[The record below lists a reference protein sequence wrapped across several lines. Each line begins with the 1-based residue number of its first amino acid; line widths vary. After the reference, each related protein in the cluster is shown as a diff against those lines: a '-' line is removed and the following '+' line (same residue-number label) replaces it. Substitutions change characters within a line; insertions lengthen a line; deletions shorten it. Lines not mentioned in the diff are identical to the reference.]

1 MTKDATHPPGVA
13 MTGGNNDDEF
23 GMPIFVMSTKKETSS
38 CCGCCKSSYD
48 NKANFYPSLMTTV
61 NNEKHVACC
70 CRELPWIEHIAAYP
84 KYKVM
89 SVRFHDEIATPMC
102 CTAGCPLPCCN
113 TAVCFCCFAVN
124 HMLIETDV

>member
-1 MTKDATHPPGVA
+1 MMTKDATNPPGVA
-13 MTGGNNDDEF
+13 MAGSNNDDEF

-102 CTAGCPLPCCN
+102 CTTGCPIPCCN

-124 HMLIETDV
+124 